1 MSSYFS
7 NLLPHPTFLPWSF
20 TLGLHC
26 PDHSD
31 TRELCCPLC
40 WSWLGP
46 GWTLP
51 LSAFSIGLRV
61 SYSLGLDVGLSAFWN
76 PLQPFLLNLF
86 GKRTLLMIPEVK
98 EQGLACSF
106 FSVFTS
112 VRWEWNPFEPHR
124 CHIHIKDGFW
134 VHLSLC
140 FPTCAESNCQPRRV
154 FWKEY
159 TLFF

>member
-40 WSWLGP
+40 WSWCLYWLGP

-86 GKRTLLMIPEVK
+86 GKTHIAYDPRGERTGFGMFFLLGLHKCPVGVK
-98 EQGLACSF
+98 SF
-106 FSVFTS
+106 WTTPVSYSHKRWILGSSELVFS
-112 VRWEWNPFEPHR
+112 NM
-124 CHIHIKDGFW
+124 CW
-134 VHLSLC
+134 VKLSA
-140 FPTCAESNCQPRRV
+140 P
-154 FWKEY
+154 
-159 TLFF
+159 